1 MMSVLDIS
9 SLGLCARQDQIH
21 RNSKPYSAASTTPIA
36 EAGPI
41 RRVRRW
47 SADDLCPIRA
57 VHSHQLKEVSHA
69 DRDD

>member
-1 MMSVLDIS
+1 MSVPGYLIYVLMCS
-9 SLGLCARQDQIH
+9 AGPMYS
-21 RNSKPYSAASTTPIA
+21 NSKPYSAASTTPIA

-47 SADDLCPIRA
+47 SADDLCPIRV